1 MEIGSS
7 EIFIKRSSSFRIS
20 SVRSKDGSSI
30 RFFLKSSYE

>member
-7 EIFIKRSSSFRIS
+7 EIFIKRSSSFRIF

-30 RFFLKSSYE
+30 RFFLKSVYE